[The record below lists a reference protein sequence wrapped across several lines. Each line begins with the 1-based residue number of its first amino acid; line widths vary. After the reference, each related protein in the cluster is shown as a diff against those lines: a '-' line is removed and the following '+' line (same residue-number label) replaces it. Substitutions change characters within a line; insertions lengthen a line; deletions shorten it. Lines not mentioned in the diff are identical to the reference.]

1 VFLHFFDFDPAPPT
15 FPGITMLSAL
25 LLLVHA
31 AAADPTVT
39 IKVAR
44 SRIPS
49 GEEIVA
55 TVENTMGEP
64 IYVPACE
71 TMQVES
77 FDADQGRWLP
87 VPGEGCK
94 ETKVAVAL
102 PEGNHSLSARY
113 VTDKFAVV
121 RLVLVFGLR
130 CRDGFALELAGCED
144 LRAAI
149 SGNLTVSPP
158 PAQ

>member
-1 VFLHFFDFDPAPPT
+1 
-15 FPGITMLSAL
+15 MLPAL
-25 LLLVHA
+25 LLLAHA
-31 AAADPTVT
+31 ASADPTVT
-39 IKVAR
+39 IVVER
-44 SRIPS
+44 TRIPS

-71 TMQVES
+71 TMQVET

-94 ETKVAVAL
+94 ETRVAVAL
-102 PEGNHSLSARY
+102 PEGNHTLTARH
-113 VTDKFAVV
+113 TADKFTVV

-130 CRDGFALELAGCED
+130 CRGGFALDLAGCED
-144 LRAAI
+144 LRAAT

-158 PAQ
+158 PQE